1 MRQFFFLACILWTYL
16 VQSQT
21 TVKCIA
27 PPDSSGLPG
36 AAVQLLKD
44 GAIVYMN
51 STGANGE
58 VEFFT
63 QPPYIL
69 RVKCVGYT
77 TYTDTIRNS
86 QKRITIGLHENMQQ
100 LNDVVITAQY
110 SPTSVDN
117 STYKVKIIDSK
128 RIQELAAVNLKD
140 ALSNE
145 LNFRFSQDNALSM
158 CTMSM
163 QGISGQNV
171 KVLVDGV
178 PMIGRQDGNLDLSQ
192 INLNNVERIEIV
204 EGPMAVNY
212 GTDALAGVVNIITK
226 KPKKNRLESGAQLYY
241 ETNYT
246 YNANLYLSFQKKNHG
261 IKISGGRNYFN
272 GWKASEA
279 FYLLPEKTP
288 ADTNRFKS
296 WKPREQY
303 FGNFDY
309 TFSKGRL
316 DLAYKASY
324 FNELILSR
332 GFPVAPY
339 YESAFDD
346 HFRTNRIDNAL
357 STNIRLKKHPSFN
370 NLLGYN
376 YYERK
381 KNTYYKDLTSLEEQI
396 SPDAS
401 MQDTSRFTLWMMRG
415 SFISSKPFSEYKDSS
430 ERRNYFN
437 YEAGYDLNYESAF
450 GKRIEG
456 RQQYIADLAAYAS
469 MEIQPVRNFIIRP
482 GARYAYNSLYP
493 APLTPSL
500 HLKYNTDNW
509 IFRSSFA
516 RGFRAPTLKELY
528 FNFVD
533 INHNI
538 TGNKDLKA
546 ETSNNLTAFV
556 KWKKE
561 KEKRN
566 FWIENGYF
574 YNNITNLIT
583 LGINSGIQYTYINI
597 GKYITYGTS
606 LNSSFTWKA
615 LTVSGGASYTARYN
629 QLSGEY
635 KDVATFSYSP
645 EARGSA
651 QYGFEKIKTTVNV
664 FYKYTGKLPGVGLDA
679 NNVPYQTFIGAYN
692 TLDANIST
700 RFFKKKFTVTIGS
713 KNILNVTNVLANNSS
728 GGVHSPGGFSTPIA
742 MGRTYFLKLD
752 YVFSK

>member
-1 MRQFFFLACILWTYL
+1 MRQLFLLALFIYGSL
-16 VQSQT
+16 VYSQT
-21 TVKCIA
+21 RIKCIA
-27 PPDSSGLPG
+27 APDSSGLPG
-36 AAVQLLKD
+36 AVVQLLKD
-44 GAIVYMN
+44 GAIAYMN
-51 STGANGE
+51 TTGLDGE

-63 QPPYIL
+63 QAPYIL
-69 RVKCVGYT
+69 KVKCVGYT
-77 TYTDTIRNS
+77 TFTDTILSNR
-86 QKRITIGLHENMQQ
+86 KFITIGLQENLQQ

-110 SPTSVDN
+110 SPGSADN

-163 QGISGQNV
+163 QGVSGQNV

-226 KPKKNRLESGAQLYY
+226 KPKKNRIETGAQVYY

-246 YNANLYLSFQKKNHG
+246 YNTNLYFSFRKKSHG
-261 IKISGGRNYFN
+261 FKLSGGRNYFN
-272 GWKASEA
+272 GWKANEG
-279 FYLLPEKTP
+279 FYLIPEKTL

-303 FGNFDY
+303 FTNLDY
-309 TFSKGRL
+309 TFSKGKL

-346 HFRTNRIDNAL
+346 HFRTNRIDNSL
-357 STNIRLKKHPSFN
+357 STNIRFKNHRSFN

-376 YYERK
+376 YYERR
-381 KNTYYKDLTSLEEQI
+381 KNTYYKDLTNLEEQV
-396 SPDAS
+396 SSDAS
-401 MQDTSRFTLWMMRG
+401 MQDTSRFTLLMMRG
-415 SFISSKPFSEYKDSS
+415 SFISSKPFSEYKDSI
-430 ERRNYFN
+430 EKRNYLN
-437 YEAGYDLNYESAF
+437 YEAGYDLNYEGAF
-450 GKRIEG
+450 GKRIDG

-469 MEIQPVRNFIIRP
+469 AEIQPLRNFIIRP
-482 GARYAYNSLYP
+482 GLRYAYNSLYP

-509 IFRSSFA
+509 IFRSSYA

-528 FNFVD
+528 FDFVD

-546 ETSNNLTAFV
+546 ETSNNITASI

-561 KEKRN
+561 KEKKN
-566 FWIENGYF
+566 FWIENGCF
-574 YNNITNLIT
+574 YNNINNLIT
-583 LGINSGIQYTYINI
+583 LGINSGTQYTYLNI

-629 QLSGEY
+629 QISEEY
-635 KDVATFSYSP
+635 KDLAAFNYSP
-645 EARGSA
+645 EARASA

-679 NNVPYQTFIGAYN
+679 NNVPYQTYISAYH
-692 TLDANIST
+692 TLDANVST

-713 KNILNVTNVLANNSS
+713 KNILNVTNVLASNSS
-728 GGVHSPGGFSTPIA
+728 GGAHSSGGFSTPIA